1 MVDEIGILIAR
12 ATAARA
18 AHAEKSHAFG
28 EIVRRFQDLAFA
40 CAFSTLGDFHLAE
53 DAAQE
58 SFLTAWRNLDQLRQ
72 PEAFPGWL
80 KRIVLTQCSRF
91 TRGKHLDT
99 VGFDALLD
107 LPAPNGADGD
117 PSAAYDARERQA
129 RALAAIR
136 GLPEHERIV
145 TSLYYLGDYSTGEIG
160 AFLELPV
167 GAVKKRLFSA
177 RQRLRERMLDM
188 GLDDMVRET
197 LRERRPSRNEQF
209 ADVVALFTA
218 ALDSFVE
225 RVKQDR
231 YVIAAILFGSLS
243 HDTVW
248 RKSDIDIILVGRDE
262 RPVTHFSLVEN
273 GVNIHALMYPRSKF
287 KQVIEG
293 SLHGSFFHSSF
304 ALSTLLFT
312 TDDSIRAYYQDVRR
326 VGSHDR
332 QMRLMSA
339 GSWAVAMQAKAEK
352 WLVTR
357 GDVAYSFLYITRTL
371 EPLATIEVLLHDEL
385 TTREVVPHAARL
397 NPAQFMPEVEVLC
410 QACKGARFNEETL
423 EVSYRGKTIADVL
436 DMSIEDA
443 ARFCQDVPLI
453 AHKLGVLN
461 QLGMG
466 YLKLGQSSTTISGGE
481 AQRVKLAN
489 ELSKVK
495 RGGHNLY
502 ILDEPTTG
510 LHLADIQRLLDSLQ
524 LLVDSGNTVL
534 VIEHHAD
541 VIRAA
546 DWVLDLG
553 PDGGARGGAL
563 VAEGPPEHIATVPTS
578 WTGQFLRSI
587 PERQDPAP
595 RRQLVVA

>member
-18 AHAEKSHAFG
+18 ARAEKSHAFG

-80 KRIVLTQCSRF
+80 KRIVLTQCGRF
-91 TRGKHLDT
+91 TRGKHVDT
-99 VGFDALLD
+99 VGLEALHD
-107 LPAPNGADGD
+107 RPTPNGADGD
-117 PSAAYDARERQA
+117 PSAAYDARERRA
-129 RALAAIR
+129 RVLAAIR
-136 GLPEHERIV
+136 ELPEHERIV
-145 TSLYYLGDYSTGEIG
+145 TSLYYLGDYSTAQIG

-167 GAVKKRLFSA
+167 GTVKKRLFSA

-188 GLDDMVRET
+188 GLDEVVRET
-197 LRERRPSRNEQF
+197 LRERRPSRNDQF

-225 RVKQDR
+225 KVKQDR

-262 RPVTHFSLVEN
+262 RPITHLSLVEN
-273 GVNIHALMYPRSKF
+273 GVSIHAIMYPRSKF
-287 KQVIEG
+287 KQAIEG

-312 TDDSIRAYYQDVRR
+312 TDESIRAYYQDVRR

-332 QMRLMSA
+332 QMRLMTA
-339 GSWAVAMQAKAEK
+339 GSWAVAMTAKAEK

-357 GDVAYSFLYITRTL
+357 GDVAYSFLYVTRTL

-397 NPAQFMPEVEVLC
+397 NPALFDRLYTDFIQEPKDAAAVQRALDLIN
-410 QACKGARFNEETL
+410 AYLADR
-423 EVSYRGKTIADVL
+423 ADVL
-436 DMSIEDA
+436 FGPILAYLRQEGGSRTTTELCHYFANHLESDMLIPAFEWLAD
-443 ARFCQDVPLI
+443 RGTLQKVPSPVRL
-453 AHKLGVLN
+453 HPRSQV
-461 QLGMG
+461 
-466 YLKLGQSSTTISGGE
+466 
-481 AQRVKLAN
+481 V
-489 ELSKVK
+489 
-495 RGGHNLY
+495 
-502 ILDEPTTG
+502 LDEAAYYYDG
-510 LHLADIQRLLDSLQ
+510 AGDEGRES
-524 LLVDSGNTVL
+524 V
-534 VIEHHAD
+534 
-541 VIRAA
+541 AA
-546 DWVLDLG
+546 DSAAV
-553 PDGGARGGAL
+553 PAR
-563 VAEGPPEHIATVPTS
+563 
-578 WTGQFLRSI
+578 
-587 PERQDPAP
+587 
-595 RRQLVVA
+595 